1 MLEIFGQI
9 KAENFQMVVIEK
21 KEDLW
26 SCFKAFLTKDKNDP
40 RVLAA
45 RAAGTEGASSA
56 T

>member
-1 MLEIFGQI
+1 MLEVFSKI
-9 KAENFQMVVIEK
+9 KAPNFQMVVIER

-26 SCFKAFLTKDKNDP
+26 PSFRAFLTKDRTDP

-45 RAAGTEGASSA
+45 KAAGTEGASSA